1 MDGNLVPIV
10 IEKTGRGERAYDIY
24 SRLLKDRIIFI
35 GPVIDDYTS
44 SLVIAQILFLMS
56 ENKNQDINIYLNT
69 PGGSVTS
76 GLAIYDT
83 MQFVPCDIAT
93 YCIGQAASMGAI
105 LLCAGTKGKRHA
117 LPNSRIM
124 IHQPSGGTSVNV
136 PHVHT
141 DNACVQAC
149 TQHEPSFALLPC
161 LPACLLILID
171 ILARHTEKPV
181 EQIEDDS
188 DRDFFLSPT
197 QAQEY
202 GLVDEVIESLR
213 GDQKDE

>member
-10 IEKTGRGERAYDIY
+10 IEKTGRGERSYDIY

-124 IHQPSGGTSVNV
+124 IHQPWGGTQGTAS
-136 PHVHT
+136 
-141 DNACVQAC
+141 DIKIQAEEIRRNK
-149 TQHEPSFALLPC
+149 Q
-161 LPACLLILID
+161 ILID

-202 GLVDEVIESLR
+202 GLVDEVIEALR
-213 GDQKDE
+213 GEKKDE